1 MQGGARSFNRM
12 EPMELRQLRYFIAIA
27 DSGGFSAAS
36 QRLLIAQPSLSAQIK
51 SLEVELGVKL
61 LERTAR
67 GTRPTSAGARFLQRA
82 RALVAEADDLA
93 RTTTSMAEEVAG
105 TVRLGLTVSA
115 AYPLAA
121 PILGETAKAYPR
133 ISFVIVEALSSKL
146 MDRVRHEELD
156 LALSFSPAF
165 TEGVRGETLATERF
179 YFCTALGHPLAGD
192 EPIGAESFLHLPLL
206 LPPVNHELSQRLVS
220 CGLRIGSKPVWSH
233 VVESVSVISS
243 LVEAGLG
250 VSILP
255 FSAVTEG
262 VKAGRITARPITDPE
277 LARQMCLIYSSR
289 RTLTAAEFEVVRI
302 IRRIVSSRIKS
313 GLSNW
318 AAPQ

>member
-1 MQGGARSFNRM
+1 MALSFNRM
-12 EPMELRQLRYFIAIA
+12 GSMELRQIRYFIAIA
-27 DSGGFSAAS
+27 DSGSFSAAA

-51 SLEVELGVKL
+51 SLEADLGVKL
-61 LERTAR
+61 LERNAR
-67 GTRPTSAGARFLQRA
+67 GARPTSAGARFLQRA
-82 RALVAEADDLA
+82 RALMAEADDLA
-93 RTTTSMAEEVAG
+93 RSTRSMAGEVFG

-133 ISFVIVEALSSKL
+133 IRFVIVEALSSKL
-146 MDRVRHEELD
+146 MDLVRHEELD

-179 YFCTALGHPLAGD
+179 YLCTAPGHPLAG
-192 EPIGAESFLHLPLL
+192 EGAIGAESFLHLPLL
-206 LPPVNHELSQRLVS
+206 LPPVNHELSERLVN
-220 CGLRIGSKPVWSH
+220 CGLRIGLKPVWQH

-255 FSAVTEG
+255 YSAV
-262 VKAGRITARPITDPE
+262 AGAVEARRIAARPISDPE

-289 RTLTAAEFEVVRI
+289 RTLTKAELEVARI
-302 IRRIVSSRIKS
+302 IRRIVAGRIET
-313 GLSNW
+313 GVTNW
-318 AAPQ
+318 VLPR

>member
-1 MQGGARSFNRM
+1 
-12 EPMELRQLRYFIAIA
+12 MELRQLRYFIAIA
-27 DSGGFSAAS
+27 DSGSFSAAS

-51 SLEVELGVKL
+51 SLETELGVRL

-67 GTRPTSAGARFLQRA
+67 GTRPTPAGARFLQRA
-82 RALVAEADDLA
+82 RALMAESEDLA
-93 RTTTSMAEEVAG
+93 RTTRSMAGEVFG

-121 PILGETAKAYPR
+121 PILGETVKAYPR

-179 YFCTALGHPLAGD
+179 YLCTAPGHPLAAD

-220 CGLRIGSKPVWSH
+220 CGLRIGLKPIWSH
-233 VVESVSVISS
+233 VVESVNVISS

-255 FSAVTEG
+255 YSAVADG
-262 VKAGRITARPITDPE
+262 VKAGRIAARPISDPE

-289 RTLTAAEFEVVRI
+289 RSLAAAELEVARI
-302 IRRIVSSRIKS
+302 IRRIVADRIET

-318 AAPQ
+318 ALPK